1 MTTTLQVIILMY
13 ILTKFGEF
21 NDFIKKLKISF
32 SFHHK
37 IENNSMKISSNRMF
51 NENMNLIPF
60 SFIWLCYR

>member
-37 IENNSMKISSNRMF
+37 IENNSKKSD
-51 NENMNLIPF
+51 ENKF
-60 SFIWLCYR
+60 Q